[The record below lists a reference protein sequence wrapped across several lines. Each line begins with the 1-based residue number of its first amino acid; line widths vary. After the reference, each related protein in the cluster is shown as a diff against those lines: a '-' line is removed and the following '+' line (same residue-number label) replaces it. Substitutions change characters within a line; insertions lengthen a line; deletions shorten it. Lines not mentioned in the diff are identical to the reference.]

1 MNKDIRNGQVIKK
14 TPSIITPAM
23 MILDIISEYR
33 ETEAIFK
40 GLEVETGSCVCCR
53 GLFLS
58 LREAAVRFGFN
69 LDIVLGTLNAAVTG
83 ASGESAIRKGSV

>member
-14 TPSIITPAM
+14 TPPIITPEMA
-23 MILDIISEYR
+23 ILDIIIEYR

-40 GLEVETGSCVCCR
+40 GLEAETGACVCCQ

-58 LREAAVRFGFN
+58 LREAAEQFGFN
-69 LDIVLGTLNAAVTG
+69 LDIVIGALNAVVTA
-83 ASGESAIRKGSV
+83 ASGENAVRKGSI